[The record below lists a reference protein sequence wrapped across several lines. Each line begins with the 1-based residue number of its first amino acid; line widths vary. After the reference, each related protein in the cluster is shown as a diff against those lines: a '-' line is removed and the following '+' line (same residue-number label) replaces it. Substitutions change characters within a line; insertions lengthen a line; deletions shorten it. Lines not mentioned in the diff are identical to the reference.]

1 MARCFVTRALPGA
14 ALQRLADA
22 HDVDEWP
29 EPGPPPRAELLDR
42 ASEAD
47 GLLALLT
54 DRVDRELFDDCP
66 SLRAVS
72 NYAVGTDNVDLAL
85 ATERGIPVG
94 HTPDVLTETTADLA
108 FALMLAAARRVV
120 EADASVRR
128 GEWPVWQP
136 GGFLGHDLNGAVL
149 GIVGLGRIGGAVAR
163 RAAGFAMEVIHTGRP
178 DGAPLDELLRRA
190 DFVSLHI
197 PLTNETRGLVG
208 EPELQLMQDSA
219 YLINTARG
227 EVVRTDELTRALE
240 QGQIAGAGL
249 DVTDPEPLP
258 ADHPLLGLTNV
269 VITPHIGSASE
280 RARAA
285 MADMAVD
292 NLLAALAGER
302 MPHCANPD
310 VYLTRRAP

>member
-108 FALMLAAARRVV
+108 FALLLAVARRIV
-120 EADASVRR
+120 EADTSVRR
-128 GEWPVWQP
+128 GDWPAWQP
-136 GGFLGHDLNGAVL
+136 GAFLGSDAHGAAL
-149 GIVGLGRIGGAVAR
+149 GIVGLGRIGKAVAR
-163 RAAGFAMEVIHTGRP
+163 RAAGFSLEVIHTGRR
-178 DGAPLDELLRRA
+178 DGVPLDELLERS
-190 DFVSLHI
+190 DFVSLHA
-197 PLTNETRGLVG
+197 PFTPETHGLIG
-208 EPELQLMQDSA
+208 ERELQRMKRGA
-219 YLINTARG
+219 VLIHTAGR
-227 EVVRTDELTRALE
+227 
-240 QGQIAGAGL
+240 
-249 DVTDPEPLP
+249 
-258 ADHPLLGLTNV
+258 
-269 VITPHIGSASE
+269 
-280 RARAA
+280 
-285 MADMAVD
+285 
-292 NLLAALAGER
+292 
-302 MPHCANPD
+302 
-310 VYLTRRAP
+310 